1 MMVLHSINL
10 DPSDLFGDT
19 GTAPLAPEG
28 AESRVKTAKGTEL
41 QPRNRGRDA
50 SSAWV
55 RKTAQDLDP
64 NLLGKSPRADSG
76 APIVG
81 PDSKRP

>member
-1 MMVLHSINL
+1 MSEGKK
-10 DPSDLFGDT
+10 PGAGRKSSGRGQRDLRV
-19 GTAPLAPEG
+19 
-28 AESRVKTAKGTEL
+28 RVKTAKGTEL